1 MRRPKRWPPPD
12 TGVRTTH
19 ADDPL
24 TAPCAPRLIAAA
36 ALLIGL
42 AAPRAARAGKADAV
56 ERQIAVGKFD
66 QARERCD
73 KLEVAAPP
81 ADAGLFEVC
90 AKAFWPAV
98 EADGSS
104 AAWAAFG
111 QRFTGSTLAARARV
125 GEAAAVLSELDPR
138 TPEEQ
143 LLLLAQRYGGTPS
156 ADAFAR
162 RAADAAVRD
171 ARTADAGVQAA
182 QRYPDHLDLPVLV
195 ESWPDAFLVIDVSG
209 TTPRV
214 RTDPP
219 VKLSGEFEPRLATV
233 AREPGGAAEGWDLA
247 ARGLALTWGVT
258 EGRLAGTSRAGQ
270 GPRFPL
276 CWVPGQPPGWGPFLE
291 VAVGTG
297 AVYERMPWNKGCG
310 PAAWPVFLTYAYDQ
324 AIGISLRPGHRVDL
338 QSIADPAGRR
348 HVRGYLATSDK
359 PARLEAGLL
368 YQETDLAWLVTPIS
382 GGAPWAT
389 RSGPSGAAVSLGK
402 LLRGGGLPEGWVV
415 DTGPDSFRVVAPA
428 LDKLPPSIRDW
439 RLMPGEIRVPPPLVQ
454 ALLGL
459 QPTDAQPTARP
470 APQLGP
476 NGWKRTPGGTV
487 LREPPDGGRIAGLY
501 TMSPGDLVAAQ
512 GLIRGVGFTDD
523 WVELLDGWKADVDAD
538 GVPEMFLRAEV
549 DGGGA
554 LFVVDLVDPASGEP
568 GAPARVFA
576 IEAPHVMS
584 DAKVADMPFAFR
596 RGDFVYLAWGGAE
609 VLGATSRSHFIN
621 VVRYDGTGFV
631 LDDMDLE

>member
-1 MRRPKRWPPPD
+1 M
-12 TGVRTTH
+12 TAHRTH
-19 ADDPL
+19 RL
-24 TAPCAPRLIAAA
+24 TAAC
-36 ALLIGL
+36 ALLAGAVVPGIAL
-42 AAPRAARAGKADAV
+42 AGKADSL
-56 ERQIAVGKFD
+56 ERQLAVGKYD

-73 KLEVAAPP
+73 KLGVAAPP
-81 ADAGLFEVC
+81 DDPAVFEAC

-98 EADGSS
+98 EGDGSA
-104 AAWAAFG
+104 AAWAAYG
-111 QRFTGSTLAARARV
+111 QRFAGSGLAASARV
-125 GEAAAVLSELDPR
+125 AQGAALFAELDPR

-143 LLLLAQRYGGTPS
+143 LLVLAQRYGGTPS
-156 ADAFAR
+156 ADDFAR

-171 ARTADAGVQAA
+171 ARTAAAGVQAA
-182 QRYPDHLDLPVLV
+182 RRYPDHPDLQVLV

-209 TTPRV
+209 ARPRV
-214 RTDPP
+214 STDPP
-219 VKLSGEFEPRLATV
+219 VTLSGEFEPRLATV

-258 EGRLAGTSRAGQ
+258 EGRLAGAARTGE
-270 GPRFPL
+270 GPPRFPL

-291 VAVGTG
+291 VAIGTG
-297 AVYERMPWNKGCG
+297 AVYEPMPWREGCG
-310 PAAWPVFLTYAYDQ
+310 PDAWPVFLTYAYEQ
-324 AIGISLRPGHRVDL
+324 AVGISLRPGHGVDL
-338 QSIADPAGRR
+338 QSVADRAGRR
-348 HVRGYLATSDK
+348 HVRGYLATSDG
-359 PARLEAGLL
+359 PARLDGGLL

-389 RSGPSGAAVSLGK
+389 RSGPSGAAVSLGQQV
-402 LLRGGGLPEGWVV
+402 RGGGLPEGWVV
-415 DTGPDSFRVVAPA
+415 DTGPESFRVVSPA

-454 ALLGL
+454 AMLGL
-459 QPTDAQPTARP
+459 QPADAQPTSRP

-476 NGWKRTPGGTV
+476 KGWKRTPGGTL

-501 TMSPGDLVAAQ
+501 TMSPDDLTVAQ
-512 GLIRGVGFTDD
+512 GLVRGVGFSDD

-554 LFVVDLVDPASGEP
+554 LFVVDVVDPASGEP
-568 GAPARVFA
+568 GGPARVFA
-576 IEAPHVMS
+576 MEAPRVKS
-584 DAKVADMPFAFR
+584 DAKLADMPFAFR

-631 LDDMDLE
+631 LDDMDLD